1 MCQYCRSLLNIMWNG
16 YCAHNYFLHF
26 ILARFVCASLVETYI
41 FFCGLLTFV
50 CFMCANLNKMGVI
63 LVTQYMSVWHANRLM
78 VASFILALESSL
90 EGTDYSGHIP
100 FFCISCA
107 YHPFVISQLIASG
120 RDVAACMLA
129 VKFRYSNQREH
140 WPVLLQ

>member
-1 MCQYCRSLLNIMWNG
+1 
-16 YCAHNYFLHF
+16 
-26 ILARFVCASLVETYI
+26 
-41 FFCGLLTFV
+41 
-50 CFMCANLNKMGVI
+50 MGVI

-78 VASFILALESSL
+78 VASFILALESSS

-120 RDVAACMLA
+120 RDVAAYMLA